1 MTSRE
6 GPVLC
11 TWSWALSA
19 TATTPSTGTTAQPR
33 QHRHHAA
40 EQLERQP
47 ISVIIDSA
55 QNAHHV
61 DHCSAFHGGSSRD
74 REVPCAVRIG
84 SSSSSFRDVE
94 RNRVRC
100 PAQLFSKL
108 SLSAG
113 NRFTYRCGNGHKLD
127 RALVHIQLLK
137 TQHAPTSVSGD
148 RDCVAVAVADN
159 APARRSPHPQPQ
171 QCLKHASRTNAG
183 AARHPSPA
191 SSPPRWPLVR

>member
-11 TWSWALSA
+11 TWALSVRCRRRRRRRHLL
-19 TATTPSTGTTAQPR
+19 PAQPR

-94 RNRVRC
+94 RNRDRC

-127 RALVHIQLLK
+127 RAHPAFENSACSHIGVWRPRL
-137 TQHAPTSVSGD
+137 
-148 RDCVAVAVADN
+148 
-159 APARRSPHPQPQ
+159 RRRRRRRQR
-171 QCLKHASRTNAG
+171 SRLRQSMLNSLAK
-183 AARHPSPA
+183 
-191 SSPPRWPLVR
+191 PPECSKN